1 MVLFLVGGGIALSK
15 AIKDSGLAEW
25 IGAFSSY
32 LYGLDIYLLVL
43 ISVATII
50 LLTELNSN
58 TATVATFSPILIIF
72 AIGLEVNPLIFVIPT
87 TIAASCAF
95 MLPIA
100 TPPNAVV
107 FGSGK
112 VKINNMMR
120 AGLLLNIISVFVV
133 TAISL
138 IILNQ
143 VFDYDLMNLPDWTT
157 KTNMKN

>member
-1 MVLFLVGGGIALSK
+1 M
-15 AIKDSGLAEW
+15 
-25 IGAFSSY
+25 
-32 LYGLDIYLLVL
+32 YGLDIYLLIL
-43 ISVATII
+43 IAVTLII

-72 AIGLEVNPLIFVIPT
+72 AVGLEVNPLIFVIPT

-112 VKINNMMR
+112 LEINNMIR
-120 AGLLLNIISVFVV
+120 AGLPLNIISVFVV
-133 TAISL
+133 TAVSL

-143 VFDYDLMNLPDWTT
+143 VFDYNLMVLPEWVT
-157 KTNMKN
+157 KN